1 MGELK
6 SRGIIDDL
14 LNKLSIESPM
24 YIEPTKRATNIVDEE
39 KLIQAEIV
47 EKGLV
52 LSLINVYLLKTI
64 FGKFTTY
71 N

>member
-52 LSLINVYLLKTI
+52 LSLINIYLLKTI
-64 FGKFTTY
+64 FGKFSTY

>member
-1 MGELK
+1 MNEDEIMSELK

-24 YIEPTKRATNIVDEE
+24 YLEPTKRATNIVDEE

-52 LSLINVYLLKTI
+52 LSLIDY
-64 FGKFTTY
+64 
-71 N
+71 